1 MPRLE
6 KGEDLYPGLAGI
18 SLKGPNIYT
27 GRPVIAACLP
37 KCPATTAGLKPGDE
51 IVEIDGRPTHRTVE
65 ATTEIGRHYAGDK
78 IHVAVM
84 RNNKRIES
92 ELTLTDKL
100 VPFQHGFFGVLPMRE
115 PAKDGVVVR
124 YVYPKSPAAAAGV
137 LPGDVLVSF
146 DGKPIKDRFEL
157 IEKIGLLEPGAEVRF
172 EVRRKGELRPV
183 KAVLAQLPT
192 ALPPDELP
200 PAAAVDQ
207 PPPAGLPPTGQLQ
220 LKIPEFSNEAWG
232 YVPEGYRPEAPCG
245 VVVWLHSPGGF
256 EWKDLLARWKPLCDR
271 YNLILLA
278 PKSANPATWTPG
290 ETEFVDR
297 LLGQIGK
304 TYKVDPTRI
313 VAHGYEG
320 GGSMAFLAA
329 FRNREAFRAVAAV
342 EALMM
347 GQPPSNEPI
356 HRLAIYIA
364 SAGKS
369 RLAGPI
375 KQFSAA
381 LEKMKYPVTL
391 KNLGDTPRY
400 LNDEELAQ
408 LVRWIDMLDRI

>member
-1 MPRLE
+1 M
-6 KGEDLYPGLAGI
+6 
-18 SLKGPNIYT
+18 
-27 GRPVIAACLP
+27 
-37 KCPATTAGLKPGDE
+37 
-51 IVEIDGRPTHRTVE
+51 
-65 ATTEIGRHYAGDK
+65 
-78 IHVAVM
+78 
-84 RNNKRIES
+84 
-92 ELTLTDKL
+92 
-100 VPFQHGFFGVLPMRE
+100 
-115 PAKDGVVVR
+115 
-124 YVYPKSPAAAAGV
+124 
-137 LPGDVLVSF
+137 
-146 DGKPIKDRFEL
+146 
-157 IEKIGLLEPGAEVRF
+157 
-172 EVRRKGELRPV
+172 
-183 KAVLAQLPT
+183 
-192 ALPPDELP
+192 
-200 PAAAVDQ
+200 
-207 PPPAGLPPTGQLQ
+207 
-220 LKIPEFSNEAWG
+220 KIPEFSNEAWA
-232 YVPEGYRPEAPCG
+232 YVPAGYRPEAPCG
-245 VVVWLHSPGGF
+245 VVVWLHAPGGF

-271 YNLILLA
+271 YHLILLA
-278 PKSANPATWTPG
+278 PKSANPAMWTPG

-342 EALMM
+342 EAIMM
-347 GQPPSNEPI
+347 GLPPTNEPT
-356 HRLAIYIA
+356 HRLAIYMA